1 MSDAVRPVEEL
12 AAQFHDIYQ
21 QEAKRQGDVRHKDAY
36 TELPENVKEF
46 DRVLAR
52 HVIQMILAAEAAA
65 IEDEAQNP
73 WKRVI
78 IEELIVDHTLMKE
91 HVNNPKKALGEIIRW
106 NQKVALDPAVSED
119 ACKLQ
124 AQARLE
130 EHKRVCRTC
139 VNSLTSLCARGRE
152 LEAQANP

>member
-52 HVIQMILAAEAAA
+52 H
-65 IEDEAQNP
+65 
-73 WKRVI
+73 
-78 IEELIVDHTLMKE
+78 
-91 HVNNPKKALGEIIRW
+91 
-106 NQKVALDPAVSED
+106 